1 MFQGTLPV
9 VLNLSKSA
17 VLKPVWIPLDL
28 RFGVTDQFEVF
39 VDHGPVQGGSYA
51 YGQGVCLG
59 GTSRGC
65 PKLYNNVSIGGQ
77 FSFVKDSGFE
87 AAGLLAIELRQLSPD
102 MLMAVDVGVGVKYIS
117 APVSVKLTPQI
128 GIGMNK
134 RSAGN
139 KEIIAAPLQV
149 AVQAAQQIAVFLDSG
164 IRGPSSHF
172 GDLYQVPLGL
182 GASFLAMHGLDVGA
196 EFMLPMVAKGS
207 GYSGVKAFDNRY
219 FMLFASWRNL

>member
-1 MFQGTLPV
+1 
-9 VLNLSKSA
+9 
-17 VLKPVWIPLDL
+17 
-28 RFGVTDQFEVF
+28 
-39 VDHGPVQGGSYA
+39 
-51 YGQGVCLG
+51 
-59 GTSRGC
+59 
-65 PKLYNNVSIGGQ
+65 LYNNVSIGGQ

-128 GIGMNK
+128 GIGINK
-134 RSAGN
+134 RSAAGN